1 MTTKQKIEAV
11 FAQETANR
19 HEMAKWYSEQARAS
33 KFENERKEFERQ
45 AWIEGVKVHAILGDI
60 KERVLKCI

>member
-1 MTTKQKIEAV
+1 MTTKQKIEAI

-19 HEMAKWYSEQARAS
+19 HEMAKWYSEQAKSSR
-33 KFENERKEFERQ
+33 FENERKEFERQ

-60 KERVLKCI
+60 KKRVLKCI

>member
-11 FAQETANR
+11 FAQETADR
-19 HEMAKWYSEQARAS
+19 HEMAKWYSEQAKTATG
-33 KFENERKEFERQ
+33 NEKKEFERQ

-60 KERVLKCI
+60 KKRVLKCIN